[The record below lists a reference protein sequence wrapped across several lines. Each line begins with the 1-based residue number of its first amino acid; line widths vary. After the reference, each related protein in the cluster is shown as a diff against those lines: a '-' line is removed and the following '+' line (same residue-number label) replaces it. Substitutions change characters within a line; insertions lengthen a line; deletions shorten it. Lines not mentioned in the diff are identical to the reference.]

1 MSEAPIRVLV
11 ADDHAIVREGI
22 RSVLEQ
28 GTGFEVVAEA
38 SDGEAALRI
47 LRELDVDVLVLDISM
62 PGLSGLDVASQV
74 RQVAPATRVLILSVY
89 DHREYVLQA
98 VRSGANGYLLKDSAP
113 GELRAA
119 IRAVHGGE
127 AFFSP
132 VIARQ
137 LGDAVRAE
145 EAHREE
151 EDRLGRLTA
160 RERDVLLL
168 VVRGRT
174 NKEAAAALGISH
186 RTVESHRENLMKKLG
201 IRTVA
206 ELTRFALYSGVL
218 ER

>member
-206 ELTRFALYSGVL
+206 ELTRFALDSGVL

>member
-1 MSEAPIRVLV
+1 MSETPIRVLV

-38 SDGEAALRI
+38 SDGEEALRV

-119 IRAVHGGE
+119 IRAVHGGK

-206 ELTRFALYSGVL
+206 ELTRFALDSGVL

>member
-1 MSEAPIRVLV
+1 MSETPIRVLV

-38 SDGEAALRI
+38 SDGEEALRVV
-47 LRELDVDVLVLDISM
+47 RELDVDVLVLDISM

-119 IRAVHGGE
+119 IRAVHGGK

-151 EDRLGRLTA
+151 EDRLRRLTA

-206 ELTRFALYSGVL
+206 ELTRFALDSGVL

>member
-1 MSEAPIRVLV
+1 MSETPIRVLV

-38 SDGEAALRI
+38 SDGEEALRV

-206 ELTRFALYSGVL
+206 ELTRFALDSGVL

>member
-38 SDGEAALRI
+38 SDGEEALRV

-206 ELTRFALYSGVL
+206 ELTRFALDSGVL

>member
-1 MSEAPIRVLV
+1 MSETPIRVLV

-206 ELTRFALYSGVL
+206 ELTRFALDSGVL